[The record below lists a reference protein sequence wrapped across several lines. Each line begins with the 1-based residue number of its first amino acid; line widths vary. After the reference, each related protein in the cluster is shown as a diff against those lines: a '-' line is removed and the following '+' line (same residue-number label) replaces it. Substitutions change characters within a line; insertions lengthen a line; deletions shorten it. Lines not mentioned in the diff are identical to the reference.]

1 MRTSS
6 TDLNSKITKM
16 QSESRCGE
24 DGQVRPKEV
33 LPLVS
38 AASYSR
44 APKTI
49 RDVLVDRLRPSTYS
63 LTRPPPPLSP
73 HSSLIEFLSLLLF
86 LKIKPP
92 VNAGTRTTSLW
103 VTRELEGPI
112 PVDSTAGFL
121 LTDFST

>member
-1 MRTSS
+1 MWGRWTSTAKRGLAS
-6 TDLNSKITKM
+6 
-16 QSESRCGE
+16 QE
-24 DGQVRPKEV
+24 
-33 LPLVS
+33 VS

-49 RDVLVDRLRPSTYS
+49 RDVLVDRLRPRTYS

-86 LKIKPP
+86 RKIKPP

-103 VTRELEGPI
+103 VTRETGR
-112 PVDSTAGFL
+112 SY
-121 LTDFST
+121 SR